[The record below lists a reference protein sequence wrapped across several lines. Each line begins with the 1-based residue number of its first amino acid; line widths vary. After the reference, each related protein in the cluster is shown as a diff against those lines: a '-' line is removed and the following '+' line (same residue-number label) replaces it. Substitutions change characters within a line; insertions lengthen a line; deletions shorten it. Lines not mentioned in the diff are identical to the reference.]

1 MKSSLSERMLK
12 SYRRGR
18 ALKRRNQRRGYSVET
33 LEPRHLLATIGTGFT
48 AGSGPGFVPPDTM
61 GAVGPDAIVELING
75 RFAVYDKTGAQQT
88 ASTLD
93 QFWIAAGV
101 TPTGSFSFDPR
112 VLYDTASGRW
122 FAVSVDNPG
131 AANNFLVAV
140 SNSSD
145 PTAGW
150 TGFQIDSDA
159 DNSHWADFPM
169 LGMNQDVLTISANM
183 FDLGNGSANASF
195 LVVPKSGLLATPPT
209 VANSTLIED
218 VTLTGFSS
226 QPVVDLDDG
235 GLPLNILSS
244 FNKPAGTLKASSI
257 VGTPA
262 APTVNTAGGTIA
274 VTPRPAPPDIDQPGP
289 KTNIDAGDNRFGG
302 NVIQQQIVGRAN
314 PSLWGVQGVEINGRA
329 AIEWYEIDALT
340 YGVVQSGT
348 IEDPSLA
355 FNYPSIAVND
365 FGDVAIGFSGGD
377 PSTFM
382 STYVV
387 TGQTS
392 GGVTTFDPIIQT
404 HAGVADYENLDGIG
418 RNRWGDYSA
427 TVIDPTDQLTMWTFQ
442 EFASGVDQWSVRVT
456 EIIFAPPSE
465 IHGLVW
471 QDENTNGVRDTG
483 ERGIPN
489 WTVYLDINDSG
500 GLDPNE
506 PSAVTDAAGLYI
518 LETGVGPGT
527 YTVAQILPPLWEHT
541 LPASGKQ
548 AVTISQRSQIIQNVN
563 FGNRPVRGSVSGIK
577 WNDLDSDGIHD
588 PDEPGMQ
595 GVYIYADIN
604 RNGSIAL
611 GEPAA
616 ITDANGAYQIPG
628 VPPGEIMIREVVNP
642 GWTMTYPALGYHLV
656 DVEPGEDSPNVDFGN
671 AASDDFGDAPAPY
684 PTLIADNGAAHGVL
698 PGFQLGELIDGEDNG
713 LPQANAIGD
722 DMNDLPDEDGVII
735 SGPMFAGSNASVQVI
750 VSTGPYPEGN
760 LQAWIDF
767 NGDGDWNDAGEQIA
781 KDLML
786 GEGTHT
792 LHFAVPV
799 DVAVG
804 QSFARF
810 RYGFERGMGPT
821 GTARAG
827 EVEDHAVLLLKDEP
841 VANPDDFE
849 VLQDS
854 SNVILDVLANDFPSS
869 TGTLTI
875 VGITQPARGTVSI
888 TPGGSSVTYT
898 PDRGTFSPPDDVFSY
913 TIGDGTGKTDSAS
926 VTVFVRPQVIVPVA
940 VDDAYQISAGSSN
953 DLHVLENDLPGI
965 LGTMQIASVSDPASG
980 TATINDNGTPADP
993 LDDYIVYVPDGSFNV
1008 VDQFQYTISNANGT
1022 STATVTLFE
1031 SPPPGDQS
1039 VDLSIDITDPDGNPI
1054 SEVNLGDEFV
1064 LTLYVE
1070 DTRIDPVAPG
1080 VAAAYL
1086 DILYDRNLAL
1096 PNIDSGNPLGFEIF
1110 FAPDYEN
1117 AIAGDAD
1124 TPGLLNELGG
1134 FQISNFRAG
1143 RLEVFSVVFTA
1154 NAVGEVTFTGDPA
1167 DLSPDHDVLL
1177 YQPPSVVA
1185 LADIHYGFNSV
1196 VIVDPNAGTDG
1207 DGEGEPLD
1215 VNEDGHI
1222 TPLDALLVI
1231 NYLNTGGPT
1240 TFTYAPPTRLDV
1252 NGDRFVSPIDAL
1264 MVINHLNNHGEGEG
1278 EGSFLPTDPA
1288 NRTAAALPDLLTD
1301 GSAVLTTL
1309 DITQSH
1315 STDTER
1321 LPLLLT
1327 SVPIAVPAL
1336 HDDWQSWIGT
1346 NAEAPTI
1353 PLAADQVVGQSWEA
1367 LLDTLAEDVLEAWLD
1382 GGDL

>member
-1 MKSSLSERMLK
+1 MLGIPARDILSTVPGNA
-12 SYRRGR
+12 YD
-18 ALKRRNQRRGYSVET
+18 AF
-33 LEPRHLLATIGTGFT
+33 AGT
-48 AGSGPGFVPPDTM
+48 SM
-61 GAVGPDAIVELING
+61 
-75 RFAVYDKTGAQQT
+75 
-88 ASTLD
+88 ASPHV
-93 QFWIAAGV
+93 AGV
-101 TPTGSFSFDPR
+101 VALVRGLAPTLSVQDTKDLILAGVD
-112 VLYDTASGRW
+112 VLPQLNGVVLTGGRL
-122 FAVSVDNPG
+122 N
-131 AANNFLVAV
+131 AA
-140 SNSSD
+140 
-145 PTAGW
+145 T
-150 TGFQIDSDA
+150 T
-159 DNSHWADFPM
+159 
-169 LGMNQDVLTISANM
+169 LGM
-183 FDLGNGSANASF
+183 
-195 LVVPKSGLLATPPT
+195 
-209 VANSTLIED
+209 IE
-218 VTLTGFSS
+218 SS
-226 QPVVDLDDG
+226 Q
-235 GLPLNILSS
+235 I
-244 FNKPAGTLKASSI
+244 T
-257 VGTPA
+257 
-262 APTVNTAGGTIA
+262 
-274 VTPRPAPPDIDQPGP
+274 
-289 KTNIDAGDNRFGG
+289 
-302 NVIQQQIVGRAN
+302 
-314 PSLWGVQGVEINGRA
+314 
-329 AIEWYEIDALT
+329 
-340 YGVVQSGT
+340 
-348 IEDPSLA
+348 
-355 FNYPSIAVND
+355 
-365 FGDVAIGFSGGD
+365 
-377 PSTFM
+377 
-382 STYVV
+382 
-387 TGQTS
+387 
-392 GGVTTFDPIIQT
+392 
-404 HAGVADYENLDGIG
+404 
-418 RNRWGDYSA
+418 
-427 TVIDPTDQLTMWTFQ
+427 
-442 EFASGVDQWSVRVT
+442 
-456 EIIFAPPSE
+456 
-465 IHGLVW
+465 GLVW
-471 QDENTNGVRDTG
+471 QDENANGVRETS
-483 ERGIPN
+483 ERGIEN
-489 WTVYLDINDSG
+489 WTVYVDVNDNLVPDLG
-500 GLDPNE
+500 E
-506 PSAVTDAAGLYI
+506 PTAVTAADGTYVI
-518 LETGVGPGT
+518 DTFTAPGT
-527 YTVAQILPPLWEHT
+527 YTVRQVLQPLWEPT
-541 LPASGKQ
+541 VPISGSQ
-548 AVTISQRSQIIQNVN
+548 TVTIVNRGDIIRDIN
-563 FGNRPVRGSVSGIK
+563 FGNRPIRGSVSGIK
-577 WNDLDSDGIHD
+577 WNDLDGDSVHD
-588 PDEPGMQ
+588 VDEPGMP
-595 GVYIYADIN
+595 GHLYLRRLEPKRPDRVGRAGCDH
-604 RNGSIAL
+604 RSRRKLLHRPRGPRRGHGSRSLESGL
-611 GEPAA
+611 GDQLSTARLPPDHGRA
-616 ITDANGAYQIPG
+616 GA
-628 VPPGEIMIREVVNP
+628 
-642 GWTMTYPALGYHLV
+642 TT
-656 DVEPGEDSPNVDFGN
+656 PNVDFGN
-671 AASDDFGDAPAPY
+671 VSSVDFGDAPAPY

-713 LPQANAIGD
+713 LPQTNAIGD
-722 DMNDLPDEDGVII
+722 DMNNLPDEDGVII

-993 LDDYIVYVPDGSFNV
+993 LDDYIVYVPDGSFSV

-1196 VIVDPNAGTDG
+1196 VIVDPNAGTG
-1207 DGEGEPLD
+1207 TGGEGEPLD
-1215 VNEDGHI
+1215 VNDDG
-1222 TPLDALLVI
+1222 
-1231 NYLNTGGPT
+1231 
-1240 TFTYAPPTRLDV
+1240 
-1252 NGDRFVSPIDAL
+1252 FVSPIDAL
-1264 MVINHLNNHGEGEG
+1264 LVINHLNSGDNFPSGGAQYGARLDVNRDTFVSPMDALLIINRLNKHGEGEGEG
-1278 EGSFLPTDPA
+1278 EGSFFAGPA
-1288 NRTAAALPDLLTD
+1288 SLAAAALPDLVPD
-1301 GSAVLTTL
+1301 SPVVLTTL
-1309 DITQSH
+1309 DVVTSPAPIDARVS
-1315 STDTER
+1315 S
-1321 LPLLLT
+1321 LP
-1327 SVPIAVPAL
+1327 SVAALATVPL
-1336 HDDWQSWIGT
+1336 NNDWQLQIGESDSVST
-1346 NAEAPTI
+1346 LP
-1353 PLAADQVVGQSWEA
+1353 PAADQVVEQSWEA